1 MMLDE
6 QSKQFRRRARC
17 EHHRTLSATADNIA
31 RRFVTAE
38 NLSKTSFRWCGWG

>member
-17 EHHRTLSATADNIA
+17 EHRTLSAAADNIA

-38 NLSKTSFRWCGWG
+38 NVSKTSF